1 MKKVIFNK
9 IKLSANTR
17 SMEINLINSVAKY
30 LRDFDDSLLIESE
43 LDLNE
48 IQLLNNI
55 FAC

>member
-1 MKKVIFNK
+1 MIINK

-17 SMEINLINSVAKY
+17 SMEISLINSVAKY
-30 LRDFDDSLLIESE
+30 LRDFNDSLLIENE